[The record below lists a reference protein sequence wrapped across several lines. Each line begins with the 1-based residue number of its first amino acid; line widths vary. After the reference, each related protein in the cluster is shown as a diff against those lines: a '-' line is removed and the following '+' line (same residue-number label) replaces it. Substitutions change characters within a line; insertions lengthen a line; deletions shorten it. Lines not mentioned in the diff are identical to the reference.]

1 MPEMIYIATCVANP
15 LRWQTR
21 ISLARAAIKDWLNEP
36 NVHITLAEVA
46 YGSRGF
52 DLLDLASDRVT
63 HIPLHA
69 TTMAWSKEC
78 GLNIAINRMP
88 AGSEKILALD
98 ADITFR
104 RAGWATV
111 AGAALDLYPV
121 IQPWDTAYDLGP
133 HDEHIQTHRSFASVW
148 HAGKPVVANGNAF
161 WSFNGG
167 YNVYPHP
174 GYAWGWQRRVL
185 DRIGGLLEIGAMGS
199 GDYHMALGIVGR
211 YEASLP
217 TGVSEGYKNAV
228 ASWATRA
235 AFEVNGKLGF
245 VHGTVEHP
253 FHGRKKDR
261 GYQTRWQMFLDS
273 GFDPATD
280 LKRNTYGVLEFS
292 GAQPNL
298 ERAFDRYLRSREE
311 DVNTLT

>member
-1 MPEMIYIATCVANP
+1 
-15 LRWQTR
+15 
-21 ISLARAAIKDWLNEP
+21 
-36 NVHITLAEVA
+36 
-46 YGSRGF
+46 
-52 DLLDLASDRVT
+52 
-63 HIPLHA
+63 
-69 TTMAWSKEC
+69 
-78 GLNIAINRMP
+78 
-88 AGSEKILALD
+88 
-98 ADITFR
+98 
-104 RAGWATV
+104 
-111 AGAALDLYPV
+111 
-121 IQPWDTAYDLGP
+121 
-133 HDEHIQTHRSFASVW
+133 
-148 HAGKPVVANGNAF
+148 VVANGNAF

-211 YEASLP
+211 YDASLP
-217 TGVSEGYKNAV
+217 AGVSEGYKNAI

-253 FHGRKKDR
+253 FHGRKQDR